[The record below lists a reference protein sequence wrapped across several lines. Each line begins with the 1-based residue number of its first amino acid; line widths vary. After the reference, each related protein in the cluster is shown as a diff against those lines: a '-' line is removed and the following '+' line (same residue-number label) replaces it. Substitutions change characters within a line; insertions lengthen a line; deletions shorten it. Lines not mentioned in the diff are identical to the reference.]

1 MVYINK
7 KKKKLFY
14 QVKSTNAMIKKNV
27 KKEFQ
32 SLQIKSIN
40 NYISIYNVLN
50 QSIINKLMEKFFK
63 NNVRI
68 KRKLSL

>member
-14 QVKSTNAMIKKNV
+14 QVKSTNVMIKKNV

>member
-14 QVKSTNAMIKKNV
+14 QVKSTNVMIKKNV

-40 NYISIYNVLN
+40 NYSSIYNVLN